1 VHQSYSG
8 LVQISTRTMRLRV
21 YPSWRTLRKRSI
33 PQSSFFTCSTNGAV
47 QVCTWRRMNVEARA
61 GRGGEGAMSREREL
75 EFAVTA
81 GGQLGAI
88 KGNGEPYALGKD
100 A

>member
-1 VHQSYSG
+1 
-8 LVQISTRTMRLRV
+8 
-21 YPSWRTLRKRSI
+21 
-33 PQSSFFTCSTNGAV
+33 
-47 QVCTWRRMNVEARA
+47 VEARA
-61 GRGGEGAMSREREL
+61 GRGGEGAMSRSREL